1 MFKRITCITAC
12 VMAAVLVTANYT
24 STALASGI
32 NAAGIGAA
40 LTPTV
45 PPYEA
50 SGINRDEVGAK
61 IANFSAS
68 VNLEEL
74 EARAPFVPVTT
85 VAALREELSAESM
98 MDQAQLREYRGRYA
112 LIGTIGVVNV
122 SRSLNV
128 REEPDGDA
136 QIVGKIYQN
145 SGVIIRNFFGDEGEW
160 MYVSSGSVSG
170 WVVSKYVV
178 TGELADSLY
187 ETMKPRVA
195 MTVCECTAY
204 EKATSDSNKAV
215 DLEKGEGFVVL
226 GYENDY
232 VKVQLTAASDGYIH
246 SEYIS
251 VTEGLFAGKSL
262 TDEEKIQ
269 DAIDLLV
276 ETRRIAAEKKQ
287 AEEEAAK
294 EAARIAAEKKK
305 AREQAKKS
313 GSSSSSSS
321 KSSSGSGSSSNV
333 GSTDSEGWTY
343 LGKFRVTFYCVNC
356 NSPAGS
362 RSTYS
367 GAKAKEWHTCAVKSS
382 QIPIGTEV
390 KVSGFGT
397 FVAEDTG
404 VGYNQIDLFVSP
416 DDCDGL
422 YYRDVWVR
430 R

>member
-1 MFKRITCITAC
+1 
-12 VMAAVLVTANYT
+12 MAATLLIT
-24 STALASGI
+24 SAPLADDNHAGI
-32 NAAGIGAA
+32 SNAGIGAA
-40 LTPTV
+40 LTPSTAPIEETV
-45 PPYEA
+45 A
-50 SGINRDEVGAK
+50 ADDVSGAK
-61 IANFSAS
+61 VARFSSSLDLEA
-68 VNLEEL
+68 LEE
-74 EARAPFVPVTT
+74 RAPYVPVTT
-85 VAALREELSAESM
+85 VAALRDELSSLSLM
-98 MDQAQLREYRGRYA
+98 NQTQLREYRERSA
-112 LIGTIGVVNV
+112 LIGTIGIVNV

-145 SGVIIRNFFGDEGEW
+145 SGVIIRNYFGDEGEW
-160 MYVSSGSVSG
+160 TYVSSGSVSG
-170 WVVSKYVV
+170 WVVSKYIV

-187 ETMKPRVA
+187 ETMRPRVA
-195 MTVCECTAY
+195 TTVCECTAY

-215 DLEKGEGFVVL
+215 ELDKGEGFVVL
-226 GYENDY
+226 GYENDF
-232 VKVQLTAASDGYIH
+232 VKVQLTAASDGYID
-246 SEYIS
+246 SEYIA

-262 TDEEKIQ
+262 VDEEKIQ
-269 DAIDLLV
+269 DAVDLLT

-294 EAARIAAEKKK
+294 EAARIAAQKKK
-305 AREQAKKS
+305 AREEAKKNSS
-313 GSSSSSSS
+313 GSSGSSS
-321 KSSSGSGSSSNV
+321 KSSSSGV
-333 GSTDSEGWTY
+333 GNTDSEGWTY

-356 NSPAGS
+356 NTPKGS

-382 QIPIGTEV
+382 QISMGTEV

-416 DDCDGL
+416 DECDGL

-430 R
+430 K

>member
-1 MFKRITCITAC
+1 
-12 VMAAVLVTANYT
+12 MAATLLIT
-24 STALASGI
+24 SAPLADDNHAGI
-32 NAAGIGAA
+32 SNAGIGAA
-40 LTPTV
+40 LTPSTAPIEETV
-45 PPYEA
+45 A
-50 SGINRDEVGAK
+50 ADDVSGAK
-61 IANFSAS
+61 VARFSSSLDLEA
-68 VNLEEL
+68 LEE
-74 EARAPFVPVTT
+74 RAPYVPVTT
-85 VAALREELSAESM
+85 VAALRDELSSLSLM
-98 MDQAQLREYRGRYA
+98 NQTQLREYRERSA
-112 LIGTIGVVNV
+112 LIGTIGIVNV

-145 SGVIIRNFFGDEGEW
+145 SGVIIRNYFGDEGEW
-160 MYVSSGSVSG
+160 TYVSSGSVSG
-170 WVVSKYVV
+170 WVVSKYIV

-187 ETMKPRVA
+187 ETMRPRVA
-195 MTVCECTAY
+195 TTVCECTAY

-215 DLEKGEGFVVL
+215 ELDKGEGFVVL
-226 GYENDY
+226 GYENDF
-232 VKVQLTAASDGYIH
+232 VKVQLTAASDGYID
-246 SEYIS
+246 SEYIA

-262 TDEEKIQ
+262 VDEEKIQ
-269 DAIDLLV
+269 DAVDLLT

-294 EAARIAAEKKK
+294 EAARIAAQKKK
-305 AREQAKKS
+305 AREEAKKNSSGSS
-313 GSSSSSSS
+313 GSSSRSSSS
-321 KSSSGSGSSSNV
+321 GV
-333 GSTDSEGWTY
+333 GNTDSEGWTY

-382 QIPIGTEV
+382 QISMGTEV

-430 R
+430 K